1 MNRDFKKFEILVLI
15 LAFSV
20 TSFFGGHW
28 VGKQGFDYEVKF
40 NPTEI
45 NFLNK
50 NPQSTEVDF
59 KQFWDVYSKLN
70 SEFLF
75 TPLDSKAL
83 VNGAIKGMV
92 SAAGDPYTSYLDP
105 VDNKSFGENLNGVYQ
120 GIGAEL
126 GFDKDNQLII
136 ISPLDG
142 SPAKEAGILPGDRII
157 RIDGNS
163 TQGMGLMD
171 AVSKIRGA
179 GGTNVKLS
187 IFRDGKD
194 ILELEITRRTITI
207 NSVTWKDLG
216 NGNAY
221 IRISKFGTETNSQW
235 DTAVKEVNVKMTE
248 LDTIIVDVRGNPGG
262 LLDSAV
268 HIASEFYNNK
278 PVIFFEDKVGRQV
291 SADAKRSGMFNNQ
304 KVIVLIDEGSASA
317 SEILAGALKVHRN
330 ATLVGKKSF
339 GKGSI
344 QAPYEFPDGGSLHV
358 TIQKWLL
365 PDKSWVHGKG
375 IMPDVEVA
383 FDAEKSKNSQIDS
396 QLEKAKEIA
405 NSGM

>member
-1 MNRDFKKFEILVLI
+1 MNRDFKKFEIIVLI
-15 LAFSV
+15 IAFSV
-20 TSFFGGHW
+20 SAFFGGHW
-28 VGKQGFDYEVKF
+28 VGKQGFDYELKT
-40 NPTEI
+40 NPTEVK
-45 NFLNK
+45 FLNK
-50 NPQSTEVDF
+50 NPADIEVDF
-59 KQFWDVYSKLN
+59 KQFWEVYSKLN

-75 TPLDSKAL
+75 TPLDTKAL

-92 SAAGDPYTSYLDP
+92 NAAGDPYTSYLDP

-136 ISPLDG
+136 VSPIDG
-142 SPAKEAGILPGDRII
+142 SPAKEAGILPGDRIV

-171 AVSKIRGA
+171 AVSKIRGT

-194 ILELEITRRTITI
+194 LIELEITRRTITL

-221 IRISKFGTETNSQW
+221 IRIAKFGTETNSQW
-235 DTAVKEVNVKMTE
+235 DTAVKEINVKMKE
-248 LDTIIVDVRGNPGG
+248 FDTVILDVRGNPGG

-268 HIASEFYNNK
+268 HIASEFYSDK
-278 PVIFFEDKVGRQV
+278 PVIFFEDKAGRQV
-291 SADAKRSGMFNNQ
+291 SSDAKRSGVFKNQ

-317 SEILAGALKVHRN
+317 SEILAGALKVHRE

-365 PDKSWVHGKG
+365 PDKTWVHGKG
-375 IMPDVEVA
+375 IMPDVEIS
-383 FDAEKSKNSQIDS
+383 FDVEKSRNSQIDS